1 MPGIEFNTNNPLGL
15 TTAGPGYSTNVVYP
29 GQSGTQTS
37 GYGYTF
43 AQFPNQQT
51 GINAGINYITGKI
64 NSGAVTTVQGLV
76 NLFSPNDMAAFTQTT
91 GLSANSPLDP
101 SQAGLYAAGIA
112 SGEGTLNQFGGT
124 TAFTQ
129 ANAGASAG
137 NWQTDPLGTAW
148 NFLQNMAVSSIGMA
162 PSSATAPLNQS
173 LQGSS
178 PLSNAS
184 LSSWLDKAF
193 NAGNVTTWLGRGA
206 IVVLGVVFIL
216 IALFV
221 LAKGPQIVAKAAVV
235 AA

>member
-37 GYGYTF
+37 SFGYTF
-43 AQFPNQQT
+43 AQFPDQST
-51 GINAGINYITGKI
+51 GIAAGINYIQNKI
-64 NSGAVTTVQGLV
+64 SSGAATTAGQLV
-76 NLFSPNDMAAFTQTT
+76 NLFSPNDWNAFQQTT

-101 SQAGLYAAGIA
+101 SQAGFYASGIA
-112 SGEGTLNQFGGT
+112 AGEGTLNQFGGT

-129 ANAGASAG
+129 ANPGASSG

-162 PSSATAPLNQS
+162 PNSATAPLSQS

-178 PLSNAS
+178 PIPQSATD
-184 LSSWLDKAF
+184 WLNKAF
-193 NAGNVTTWLGRGA
+193 SGANVTTWLGRGA
-206 IVVLGVVFIL
+206 IVVLGIVFIL
-216 IALFV
+216 IAIFV
-221 LAKGPQIVAKAAVV
+221 LAKGPQIVTKAAAV

>member
-15 TTAGPGYSTNVVYP
+15 TVAGPGYSTNVQYP
-29 GQSGTQTS
+29 GQTGVQTS
-37 GYGYTF
+37 AYGYSF

-51 GINAGINYITGKI
+51 GIAAGIDYIQRKI
-64 NSGAVTTVQGLV
+64 GGGITTAGALV
-76 NLFSPNDMAAFTQTT
+76 NQFSPNDWSAFHQVT
-91 GLSANSPLDP
+91 GLDTNSPLDP

-112 SGEGTLNQFGGT
+112 KGEGTLDQFGGAS
-124 TAFTQ
+124 AFT
-129 ANAGASAG
+129 GGGS

-162 PSSATAPLNQS
+162 PNSATAPLNQS

-178 PLSNAS
+178 PVQGTTD
-184 LSSWLDKAF
+184 WLNKAF
-193 NAGNVTTWLGRGA
+193 SAGNVQSWLGRGA
-206 IVVLGVVFIL
+206 LVVLGVLFVI

-221 LAKGPQIVAKAAVV
+221 LAKGPQVVAKAAAV